1 MAGQWHMGP
10 RGMTSSAK
18 PTGMPPRT
26 LWLASGVIGLA
37 PARAWHGGTCVP
49 TPTRDGSECAC
60 TGDRWEGLG
69 VVGL

>member
-10 RGMTSSAK
+10 RGMPSSAK
-18 PTGMPPRT
+18 PTGLPPRT

-60 TGDRWEGLG
+60 TSDRWEGLG